1 MHKAGARPPDG
12 VFQRLSHESRE
23 SMRKQTSPSRFE
35 HPRTLQRKAG
45 EEQRHAQ
52 RHQHRPA
59 PQPSTEIACLFK
71 PREMNRSEKP
81 GEGQIDLKES
91 PKHDAEG
98 QRREEDGRSK
108 PKPHALPEWVH
119 GTQSAR
125 KTLNS
130 PRVAAWR
137 SDTHTSFLPSGE
149 NIGKLLK

>member
-1 MHKAGARPPDG
+1 VISPKEG
-12 VFQRLSHESRE
+12 VVKLY
-23 SMRKQTSPSRFE
+23 
-35 HPRTLQRKAG
+35 
-45 EEQRHAQ
+45 
-52 RHQHRPA
+52 A
-59 PQPSTEIACLFK
+59 PQSGQLQQLMVKEGDAVRRGQVLMVFETA
-71 PREMNRSEKP
+71 RETASGAP
-81 GEGQIDLKES
+81 VEGQIDLKES

-137 SDTHTSFLPSGE
+137 SDTHTSFLPSDE